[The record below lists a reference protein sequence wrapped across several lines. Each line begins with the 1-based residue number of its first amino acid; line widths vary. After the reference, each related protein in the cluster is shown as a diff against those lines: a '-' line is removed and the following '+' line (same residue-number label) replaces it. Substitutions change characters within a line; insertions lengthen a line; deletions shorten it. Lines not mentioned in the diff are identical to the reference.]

1 MSNHSIIVWL
11 LPIVFMIHDFEE
23 IVFFKVWIDKNKG
36 YLEERF
42 PRLSKLFIRRVGSL
56 STPAFT
62 VAVAEEFVLLSA
74 ITLASAL
81 WGCYA
86 LWLAAFMGFF
96 VHLLMHLG
104 QWVILRRYIPALFTT
119 LLVLPYCIYT
129 LYIIRMNGIFSLS
142 EIALWTI
149 IGFGLLAVNL
159 IFAHKLAELFNK
171 NLKNAK

>member
-1 MSNHSIIVWL
+1 MSNHNIIVWL

-23 IVFFKVWIDKNKG
+23 IVFFKDWIDKNKG

-56 STPAFT
+56 STPAFAL
-62 VAVAEEFVLLSA
+62 AVAEEFVLLSA

-81 WGCYA
+81 WACYE

-96 VHLLMHLG
+96 VHLLIHLV

-119 LLVLPYCIYT
+119 LLILPYCIYT
-129 LYIIRMNGIFSLS
+129 LYIIGVNNIFTIP

-149 IGFGLLAVNL
+149 VGFGLVAVNL

-171 NLKNAK
+171 KLKNAK